1 MFRII
6 KLALF
11 NYEDEK
17 YTYNFSAGINYF
29 KGKNSSGKTEFYNFI
44 DYMFGSSDDIRKKP
58 WFKDSLKKA
67 SMEVQVGEITYK
79 LTRFSD
85 PSVNYLSYVD
95 EEEREVID
103 QREYKEKLNSI
114 FAKDISLLRSI
125 RKFTE
130 EELTFRAFTMFNFL
144 GEQRQGAIHDFF
156 DKCSNVKYSV
166 KLVPILNFIFN
177 NNLEKIYDLQR
188 DLEVLQEKQKN
199 LEEVSLR
206 YSFIC
211 TQVNRNLQK
220 LGTNIWYTGHNVK
233 DIRKNLDDIK
243 SMEETKKKD
252 KERNIVDLEVMF
264 SNISEQIK
272 TYENV
277 IADAKQF
284 EKENKNRKLLLENLD
299 NMLKE
304 SDEFTYLIEPLKEL
318 IKGLDK
324 TISFG
329 QYTINDKTIAELK
342 KQRNALKIEIKRN
355 DSRFKCFT
363 MEEKAKAI
371 ALVEEYLSVDICD
384 HSDELK
390 EIKRKIREIKEEIK
404 VLQNSDDIAKIRKL
418 SGFITM
424 LYKSASGISS
434 VVDDDI
440 SQDGFNIRYLK
451 RGNILQPVI
460 QITEVKE
467 DDVDKNTEVQYYIG
481 SMARHTLIQLCGY
494 LGFLKLLLPEEKYP
508 VIPIL
513 VIDHISKPFDVK
525 NVRAIGQI
533 INKAI
538 EEIGKENLQVFMFDD
553 EDYQTLAI
561 EPNHSEDLVGNGK
574 TGFNP
579 FYHPVMQKEEIEVK
593 ETEKSIE

>member
-6 KLALF
+6 SLVLF
-11 NYEDEK
+11 NYEGET

-67 SMEVQVGEITYK
+67 TMEVQVEDITYK
-79 LTRFSD
+79 LTRYSD
-85 PSVNYLSYVD
+85 PSINYLSYSD
-95 EEEREVID
+95 EDEGEVID

-114 FAKDISLLRSI
+114 FANDIDALRNI

-130 EELTFRAFTMFNFL
+130 EELTFRAFTLFNFL

-156 DKCSNVKYSV
+156 DKCSDVKYSV

-177 NNLEKIYDLQR
+177 NNLEKIYDLQLT
-188 DLEVLQEKQKN
+188 LEELQQKQKN

-220 LGTNIWYTGHNVK
+220 LGTNIWYTGHNIK

-243 SMEETKKKD
+243 NMEETKKRGN
-252 KERNIVDLEVMF
+252 ERNIVDLEVMF

-272 TYENV
+272 TYENA
-277 IADAKQF
+277 ISDAKQF

-299 NMLKE
+299 EMLKE
-304 SDEFTYLIEPLKEL
+304 SNEFAYLIEPLKEL
-318 IKGLDK
+318 INGLDK

-329 QYTINDKTIAELK
+329 QYTINDKTIAELR

-371 ALVEEYLSVDICD
+371 ALIEEYLSVDICD
-384 HSDELK
+384 HGEELK
-390 EIKRKIREIKEEIK
+390 EVKRKIRMIKEEIR
-404 VLQNSDDIAKIRKL
+404 VLQNSDDITKIKKL
-418 SGFITM
+418 SKFITM

-440 SQDGFNIRYLK
+440 SQNGFNIKYLK
-451 RGNILQPVI
+451 SGNILQPMV
-460 QITEVKE
+460 QVTEE
-467 DDVDKNTEVQYYIG
+467 NEAGIDSNMEAQYYIG

-494 LGFLKLLLPEEKYP
+494 LGFLKLLLSEDKYP

-525 NVRAIGQI
+525 NVRAIGHI

-538 EEIGKENLQVFMFDD
+538 EDIGKENLQIFMFDD
-553 EDYQTLAI
+553 EDFQTLAI
-561 EPNHSEDLVGNGK
+561 EPNHSEDLVGKGK

-579 FYHPVMQKEEIEVK
+579 FYQAVLIKEESVAKEIKGIE
-593 ETEKSIE
+593 